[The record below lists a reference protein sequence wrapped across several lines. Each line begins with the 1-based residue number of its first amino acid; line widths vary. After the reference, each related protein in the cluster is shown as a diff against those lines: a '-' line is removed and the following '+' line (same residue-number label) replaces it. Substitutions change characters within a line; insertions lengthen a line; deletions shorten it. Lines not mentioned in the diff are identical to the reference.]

1 MKHRLGFL
9 KFLTAGRGGQG
20 DADDAD
26 EHEGSEHRYGL
37 AEVVAEPAT
46 GASDGLLVT

>member
-9 KFLTAGRGGQG
+9 KFLTAGRGGQS

-26 EHEGSEHRYGL
+26 EHEGTEHPHGL
-37 AEVVAEPAT
+37 AEVAAEPGT
-46 GASDGLLVT
+46 GASDGVLLT